1 MLFRT
6 AKGALLLVL
15 LILLVGHTLAAVTP
29 GRITVWST
37 PSFASACIDNV
48 QCDTTPANFV
58 VTGNAWH
65 TISITQSGYLAWS
78 ESIFVLTDQTS
89 LVNASL
95 QPDAGVTGIQ
105 VNVNPGGGMVC
116 LDSSQCH
123 DTIVSSGGSS
133 SLQFTGL
140 GEGYHTITV
149 NNTPGYLSYTTRPY
163 VTQRGFITLHIS
175 LDPIPA
181 TIVPG
186 TPVPSVTLAGPTP
199 VPGQEGVTP
208 GRITVFS
215 TPSFAYV
222 CIDSAQCDTT
232 PANFEVSGNAWHT
245 VNVTQSGYLEW
256 FDTIYVLTD
265 QTSLVTADMQA
276 DTGITGIQVFV
287 KPGGGTVCLDNN
299 LCHPDVGSASGTGST
314 QFMGLNEGYHTITV
328 NQTEGYQAYSTM
340 PYVTKRGFTTIH
352 INLYPISLP
361 LDPKTHQPYVT
372 VGGFVTIP
380 VATDLVTPTPS
391 QPTGAIRVYVNR
403 VGSTICMDNGD
414 CRANVGGSAG
424 PGTGTTVF
432 TDVPANVVHTITVTA
447 DGFERS
453 STQVTVSKDKLST
466 VDVRLLPSTGT
477 ATASSTTEPDLPQPT
492 QAALGTVPVLGA
504 LLLCGMVLLS
514 GKYRR

>member
-15 LILLVGHTLAAVTP
+15 LILLVAPSPAAVTP

-37 PSFASACIDNV
+37 PSFAKTCIDNE
-48 QCDTTPANFV
+48 QCDTTPADFS

-65 TISITQSGYLAWS
+65 TVSITQSGYLAWS
-78 ESIFVLTDQTS
+78 ETIYVLTDQTS
-89 LVNASL
+89 LVNATL
-95 QPDAGVTGIQ
+95 QPDAGITGIQ
-105 VNVNPGGGMVC
+105 VYVNPGGGRVC
-116 LDSSQCH
+116 LDNTRCS
-123 DTIVSSGGSS
+123 DTSVTSGGSS

-140 GEGYHTITV
+140 GEGYHTITI

-163 VTQRGFITLHIS
+163 VTQRGFITLHIN

-186 TPVPSVTLAGPTP
+186 TPVSSVTVAGPTP
-199 VPGQEGVTP
+199 VPGQEGVPP

-222 CIDSAQCDTT
+222 CIDSVQCDTT

-276 DTGITGIQVFV
+276 DAGITGIQVFV
-287 KPGGGTVCLDNN
+287 KPGSGTICLDNS
-299 LCHPDVGSASGTGST
+299 LCHYDVGSASGTGST

-328 NQTEGYQAYSTM
+328 NQTEGYQPYSTM

-352 INLYPISLP
+352 INLYPVSIP
-361 LDPKTHQPYVT
+361 IDPKTNQPYVT

-380 VATDLVTPTPS
+380 VATDQVTAKPS
-391 QPTGAIRVYVNR
+391 PPTGAIRVYVNR
-403 VGSTICMDNGD
+403 AGSTVCMDNGD
-414 CRANVGGSAG
+414 CRANVGGPAG
-424 PGTGTTVF
+424 P
-432 TDVPANVVHTITVTA
+432 DRD
-447 DGFERS
+447 DG
-453 STQVTVSKDKLST
+453 L
-466 VDVRLLPSTGT
+466 
-477 ATASSTTEPDLPQPT
+477 
-492 QAALGTVPVLGA
+492 
-504 LLLCGMVLLS
+504 
-514 GKYRR
+514 Y

>member
-1 MLFRT
+1 MLFGT
-6 AKGALLLVL
+6 AKGVLLLVL
-15 LILLVGHTLAAVTP
+15 LLLLVAPTLAAVPP

-37 PSFASACIDNV
+37 PSFVKTCIDNE
-48 QCDTTPANFV
+48 QCDTTPADFS

-65 TISITQSGYLAWS
+65 TVSLTQSGYQPWS
-78 ESIFVLTDQTS
+78 ETIYVLTDQTS
-89 LVNASL
+89 LINATL

-105 VNVNPGGGMVC
+105 VYVNPGGGMVC

-133 SLQFTGL
+133 SFQFTGL

-163 VTQRGFITLHIS
+163 VTQRGFITLHIN

-186 TPVPSVTLAGPTP
+186 TPVPSATVAGPTP
-199 VPGQEGVTP
+199 VPGQEGVPP

-222 CIDSAQCDTT
+222 CIDNAQCDTT

-265 QTSLVTADMQA
+265 QTSLVMADMQVDA
-276 DTGITGIQVFV
+276 GITGIQVFV

-328 NQTEGYQAYSTM
+328 NQTVGYQAYSTM
-340 PYVTKRGFTTIH
+340 PYVTERGFTTIH
-352 INLYPISLP
+352 INLYPVSLP
-361 LDPKTHQPYVT
+361 TDPKTNPPYVT

-380 VATDLVTPTPS
+380 VATNLVTPTPAL
-391 QPTGAIRVYVNR
+391 PTGAIRVYVNR
-403 VGSTICMDNGD
+403 AGSTVCLDGGD
-414 CRANVGGSAG
+414 CRRNIGGPAG

-432 TDVPANVVHTITVTA
+432 TDVVANVSHRITVTA
-447 DGFERS
+447 DGYELS
-453 STQVTVSKDKLST
+453 TTQVTVSKDKLST

-477 ATASSTTEPDLPQPT
+477 AAASSTTEPDLPPPT
-492 QAALGTVPVLGA
+492 QAAPGAVPVLAGLA
-504 LLLCGMVLLS
+504 LCAAVVLFAKY
-514 GKYRR
+514 GK